1 MNLSVP
7 AGDGPI
13 ARRAL
18 VRGRVQGVWY
28 RAATAE
34 RASGLGVKGH
44 ARNLADGSVEVL
56 AVGKSEAVEALL
68 AWLQEGPPMAR
79 VDEVSVEEVDP
90 GAVTVSQ
97 GFVTG

>member
-1 MNLSVP
+1 M
-7 AGDGPI
+7 
-13 ARRAL
+13 
-18 VRGRVQGVWY
+18 RGRVQGVWY

-90 GAVTVSQ
+90 EAVTVSQ

>member
-1 MNLSVP
+1 M
-7 AGDGPI
+7 
-13 ARRAL
+13 
-18 VRGRVQGVWY
+18 
-28 RAATAE
+28 
-34 RASGLGVKGH
+34 
-44 ARNLADGSVEVL
+44 EVL

-90 GAVTVSQ
+90 EAVTVSQ